1 MGGEIGDFSVGKAA
15 DCVYLRPPAPSPLA
29 SVAASVASRAGDA
42 EHALGA
48 VFALAG
54 LESVREVRVEGDVIY
69 ESHDD

>member
-29 SVAASVASRAGDA
+29 SIAASGASQRGDVDQV
-42 EHALGA
+42 LGA

-54 LESVREVRVEGDVIY
+54 LESVREVTVEGEVVY
-69 ESHDD
+69 EGHGD